1 MKKTIL
7 FINAGH
13 GGLDDNG
20 NYTTPP
26 TTGKKTLHTNGKKYH
41 GGGWFYEGV
50 FNRDIAEEFIC
61 EAQKRGYTCERTYH
75 KSLDTPL
82 AKRTNDANVKASGKT
97 ALWVSFHSNAVASS
111 TAPQTFAEGV
121 CVFVYRLGSHTAM
134 AANQICKAVEKVFDN
149 YGSGRRAQLVH
160 DKSLH
165 ETTHTSM
172 PAMLF
177 EIGFFDNPNN
187 ADLLMNPK
195 FRQEVIIAMLNEIE
209 KIYE

>member
-7 FINAGH
+7 FVNAGH

-26 TTGKKTLHTNGKKYH
+26 TTGKKTLHTNGKMYH

-61 EAQKRGYTCERTYH
+61 EAQKLGYVCERTYH
-75 KSLDTPL
+75 KSADTPL
-82 AKRTNDANVKASGKT
+82 RKRTDEANRKAWKKQSI
-97 ALWVSFHSNAVASS
+97 WISFHANAVANS

-121 CVFVYRLGSHTAM
+121 CVFVFRLGSKTAL
-134 AANQICKAVEKVFDN
+134 AAGQICKEVEKVFDR
-149 YGSGRRAQLVH
+149 YGSKRRAQLVH
-160 DKSLH
+160 NKSLH
-165 ETTHTSM
+165 ETTHSAM

-177 EIGFFDNPNN
+177 EMGFFDNPNN
-187 ADLLMNPK
+187 ADLLMNPT
-195 FRQEVIIAMLNEIE
+195 FRKEVIDVMLKEIV